1 MTPFK
6 LTDELLSE
14 IEQLID
20 TRQNQTLHSMMED
33 YHYADI
39 AEVID
44 ELDEDQ
50 ATYLINL
57 LDSEKTSDVLTEL
70 DEDIREAILKNL
82 SSKEIAVSSFTLTTA
97 LRHCT
102 SASGKLSNMAAC
114 ALAAR

>member
-6 LTDELLSE
+6 LTEELLTE

-50 ATYLINL
+50 ATFLMKL
-57 LDSEKTSDVLTEL
+57 LDSEKISD
-70 DEDIREAILKNL
+70 
-82 SSKEIAVSSFTLTTA
+82 
-97 LRHCT
+97 
-102 SASGKLSNMAAC
+102 
-114 ALAAR
+114 